1 MDIYRF
7 ALYLG
12 FTGLAAMAVLGAGHI
27 GGQMM
32 HGHGGHAGIDGFN
45 AHGTGA
51 PTLGHTS
58 HDIALPGHGHG
69 GAHHGHGHSGH
80 GHDVGFRWTSVLALL
95 SPRVLF
101 SIMLGFGATGFL
113 AKGFALEPWRLIFAV
128 VGGFAFEFALMGP
141 VWNAWMRFGSN
152 PARTLETAVA
162 EEARAVTDFDANGDG
177 LISLELDGHSLQV
190 LARLTPA
197 QREAG
202 TRVRTGN
209 RLFIEAVDAAR
220 NSCTVSLMN

>member
-7 ALYLG
+7 SLYLG

-27 GGQMM
+27 GGQML
-32 HGHGGHAGIDGFN
+32 HGHGGHAGIDVN

-51 PTLGHTS
+51 SALGNAS
-58 HDIALPGHGHG
+58 HHAALPGHGHG
-69 GAHHGHGHSGH
+69 ASAHHGHATH
-80 GHDVGFRWTSVLALL
+80 GNTGGFRWASVLALL

-101 SIMLGFGATGFL
+101 SIILGFGLTGFV
-113 AKGFALEPWRLIFAV
+113 AKGFALEPWRMMLAV
-128 VGGFAFEFALMGP
+128 LGGFAFEFALMGP

-197 QREAG
+197 QRAAG